1 PNPDNCEMLA
11 CSIRENGFRN
21 ITLYSYAVAEK
32 EQELRIYPDTTNSTS
47 LVVGDQYRG
56 GDSGAPAHIVK
67 AVVLDDFLK
76 SCDRIDIVKIDI
88 DGGEPPALKGMTK
101 LIQNHRPVLFV
112 EFCPQLIRT
121 VSQANPESFL
131 DQLSDLGYDVYVLA
145 TSGQQSPNA
154 LCKTEILER

>member
-1 PNPDNCEMLA
+1 
-11 CSIRENGFRN
+11 
-21 ITLYSYAVAEK
+21 
-32 EQELRIYPDTTNSTS
+32 STS

-76 SCDRIDIVKIDI
+76 SCERIDIVKIDI

-154 LCKTEILER
+154 LCKTEILERFAQCKSTHLDLVAYPVEFTVGISTDRSIFCKRSI